1 MEPVQGEGGIFPA
14 STAFLGGLREL
25 CDEAGALLV
34 FDEVQCGLGRTGKLF
49 GYQNFGVEP
58 DILTLA
64 KPLAGAPALF
74 IAECVQ
80 SAQSGAFCASCCKC
94 MGLPSTEKTLHV
106 HGRDIA
112 LLLSL
117 SLTCI
122 LTIIPIDKGLG
133 TVSVFQ
139 LVHLPEEG
147 PSGFANPQSCC
158 YGNPQCGFRGVLLV
172 IAPWPEWDQSV
183 SGLTTMLSCDPSG
196 VTANKET
203 PEAPRSWCCFL

>member
-1 MEPVQGEGGIFPA
+1 MQGKTAGVIVEPVQGEGGIFPA

-74 IAECVQ
+74 NAECVR

-94 MGLPSTEKTLHV
+94 MGLPSTERPYISCMVVTL
-106 HGRDIA
+106 
-112 LLLSL
+112 
-117 SLTCI
+117 
-122 LTIIPIDKGLG
+122 P
-133 TVSVFQ
+133 
-139 LVHLPEEG
+139 
-147 PSGFANPQSCC
+147 CC
-158 YGNPQCGFRGVLLV
+158 SHCLWH
-172 IAPWPEWDQSV
+172 AS
-183 SGLTTMLSCDPSG
+183 
-196 VTANKET
+196 
-203 PEAPRSWCCFL
+203 